1 MKKVGRT
8 GGVLSLQ
15 GRGRTSTLP
24 LSFSAEV
31 GEVSQ
36 HGPMGRTSAPGTE
49 HAALSALSLGC
60 REVWDVLIFCSS
72 FRQLG
77 ALNFGSQAIL
87 AAFVWHIYRQPAFGL
102 FSKAREMLS
111 NWGQ

>member
-31 GEVSQ
+31 GGVSQ
-36 HGPMGRTSAPGTE
+36 HGKNIGTWKSTCSTQCSESGLQRGVGRPDILFLIQTVGGLELWEPGYSCSLCLAYLL
-49 HAALSALSLGC
+49 AAC
-60 REVWDVLIFCSS
+60 IRIIFQSKGDA
-72 FRQLG
+72 FQLG
-77 ALNFGSQAIL
+77 S
-87 AAFVWHIYRQPAFGL
+87 VR
-102 FSKAREMLS
+102 
-111 NWGQ
+111 